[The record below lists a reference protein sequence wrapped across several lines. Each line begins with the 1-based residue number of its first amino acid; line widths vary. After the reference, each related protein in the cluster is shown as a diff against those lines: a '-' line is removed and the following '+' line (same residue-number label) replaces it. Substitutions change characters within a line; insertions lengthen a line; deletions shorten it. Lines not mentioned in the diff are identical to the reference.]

1 MDAAAAAEE
10 EEGKEDRLWWA
21 LDVERRKEVAVWSAE
36 VERGI
41 GLRLRHRAAVAE
53 AQVGLAEGEVD
64 VVTAE
69 RDWAVEVNERNYHA
83 SERRVA
89 RLMALWNENA
99 ASDLRLRNV
108 ASQIAAAEEVRA
120 EAAEVRAE
128 AAEGRA
134 AEAER
139 RAEAAESSERRAQA
153 ALWQAAAARAAA
165 AAAAEAAES
174 SERRAAAVIVVE
186 D

>member
-10 EEGKEDRLWWA
+10 EEGEEDRLRCA

-53 AQVGLAEGEVD
+53 AQVGLAEGVVD
-64 VVTAE
+64 FVTAE
-69 RDWAVEVNERNYHA
+69 RDWAEEVNERNYRA

-89 RLMALWNENA
+89 RLMASWNKHA
-99 ASDLRLRNV
+99 LDDLRLRKV
-108 ASQIAAAEEVRA
+108 ASQIAAVEEVRA

-128 AAEGRA
+128 TM
-134 AEAER
+134 
-139 RAEAAESSERRAQA
+139 
-153 ALWQAAAARAAA
+153 W
-165 AAAAEAAES
+165 
-174 SERRAAAVIVVE
+174 
-186 D
+186 